1 MKCKFILKH
10 ERSGLSLQALCE
22 LFEVQRSSYYAWR
35 ANLPE
40 RRVTR
45 AQEAALG
52 VTIEQ
57 IFIGSRKSYGAVRV
71 HDQLIKR
78 GINIHSV
85 KQVRR
90 IMKRKGLF
98 SVHCRRKRKVICT
111 TDSSGNHPIAENL
124 LGRDF
129 NATAPNQKW
138 VGDIT
143 YIQTD
148 EGWLYLATVMDL
160 YSRKIVGYAMG
171 SSIDA
176 ALACRAFKMALMRR
190 PQVSELTYHSDRGS
204 VYGSLAF
211 RELLIDNKITPSMSR
226 KGNCYDNAVAE
237 SFFHTLKVELISQ
250 NEYKLR
256 SSAIFSISEWIEN
269 FYNAKRTHSTLGYC
283 SPVQFEEAQAA
294 GS

>member
-1 MKCKFILKH
+1 MKCKFISKH
-10 ERSGLSLQALCE
+10 EKSGLSLERLCE

-35 ANLPE
+35 AALPQ
-40 RRVTR
+40 RRAVRT
-45 AQEAALG
+45 QEAALG
-52 VTIEQ
+52 VIIEQ

-71 HDQLIKR
+71 HDQLMKR
-78 GINIHSV
+78 GISAHSV

-90 IMKRKGLF
+90 IMKQKGLF

-111 TDSSGNHPIAENL
+111 TDSSGNHPIADNL
-124 LGRDF
+124 LRREF
-129 NATAPNQKW
+129 NANAPNQKW

-143 YIQTD
+143 YIRTD

-176 ALACRAFKMALMRR
+176 TLACRAFKMALMRR
-190 PQVSELTYHSDRGS
+190 PQVSELMYHSDRGS

-211 RELLIDNKITPSMSR
+211 RELLIDNHITPSMSR

-237 SFFHTLKVELISQ
+237 SFYHTLKVELISQ

-256 SSAIFSISEWIEN
+256 SSATFSISEWIEN
-269 FYNAKRTHSTLGYC
+269 FYNSKRTHSTLGYC
-283 SPVQFEEAQAA
+283 SPVQFEEAQTT